1 MALCCIGGVCIPY
14 TAIIPL
20 LIYGFQ
26 WLLQKLADLGL
37 LPESLCQQLRG
48 FMITIRDK
56 PKDVGE
62 DSCCSTKEKS
72 SKTSNLRRGKQS
84 KDTVPLSSNGDTES
98 KTTDHGS
105 TLTTIE
111 SPEDWEQSVA
121 TSDEMIVICK
131 FTATWCKP
139 CKEIQPLFES
149 LSRTTNGDRTVA
161 KFIVVDVDVLDDVA
175 STYKVISL
183 PTFISLQNGRV
194 IDKYSGSSPDQ
205 LKKFVT
211 SSLSVASPEH

>member
-20 LIYGFQ
+20 LIYGLQ

-37 LPESLCQQLRG
+37 LPESLCQQLQG
-48 FMITIRDK
+48 FMITVNHK

-62 DSCCSTKEKS
+62 DSCCSITGKS
-72 SKTSNLRRGKQS
+72 SKISNVRRGKQS
-84 KDTVPLSSNGDTES
+84 KETVPLSSNGNTEGEM
-98 KTTDHGS
+98 TDHGS
-105 TLTTIE
+105 MLTTIE
-111 SPEDWEQSVA
+111 SPEDWEQLVA
-121 TSDEMIVICK
+121 TSDEMMVICK

-149 LSRTTNGDRTVA
+149 LSRTSGDRTVA

-175 STYKVISL
+175 STYRVISL
-183 PTFISLQNGRV
+183 PTFISIQNGRV
-194 IDKYSGSSPDQ
+194 IDKYSGSNPEQ

-211 SSLSVASPEH
+211 SSLSMASPEH